1 MYTEQAIQKLE
12 REKKSVTGNREKV
25 MVDCPKQMDNNIE
38 TKMKKAFCALL
49 EEMKKC
55 EFY

>member
-12 REKKSVTGNREKV
+12 QEKKSVTGNREKV

-38 TKMKKAFCALL
+38 TKMKKAFFALL

-55 EFY
+55 EF